1 MMKSD
6 EFTLTRINAATAI
19 MEDEFD
25 CHYGNDYIYIYN
37 GNNDILFHYFG
48 NNSIRAWVYLNRF
61 SGYRDLFRYI
71 RELFIKHK
79 GDIKND

>member
-1 MMKSD
+1 MKYD
-6 EFTLTRINAATAI
+6 EFTSSRINAATVI

-25 CHYGNDYIYIYN
+25 CHYGKNYVYIYDGRN
-37 GNNDILFHYFG
+37 SILFQYFG
-48 NNSIRAWVYLNRF
+48 NNSIGEWVYLNRF

-79 GDIKND
+79 GDIKID

>member
-1 MMKSD
+1 MKSD

-19 MEDEFD
+19 MEDEFN
-25 CHYGNDYIYIYN
+25 CHYGNDYIYICN
-37 GNNDILFHYFG
+37 GDSSSILFHYFG
-48 NNSIRAWVYLNRF
+48 NNSIREWVYLNRF

>member
-1 MMKSD
+1 MKYD
-6 EFTLTRINAATAI
+6 EFTSPRINAATVI

-25 CHYGNDYIYIYN
+25 WHYGKNYVYIYDGKN
-37 GNNDILFHYFG
+37 SILFHYFG
-48 NNSIRAWVYLNRF
+48 NNSIREWVYLNRF

-79 GDIKND
+79 GDIKN

>member
-1 MMKSD
+1 MKSD
-6 EFTLTRINAATAI
+6 EFTLPRINAAAAI

-25 CHYGNDYIYIYN
+25 CHYGKNYIYIYD
-37 GNNDILFHYFG
+37 GNSGILFNYFG
-48 NNSIRAWVYLNRF
+48 NNSIREWVYLNRF

-79 GDIKND
+79 GDIKN